1 MDLSG
6 ELMAKYTL
14 PSIALMGLCT
24 AFLQGGV
31 LQLASIFSAVHIRV
45 SLGRVGGYPFT
56 KQSRI
61 RYSSHAGM

>member
-1 MDLSG
+1 MQAVKIDLSG

-45 SLGRVGGYPFT
+45 SLLSFRPF
-56 KQSRI
+56 RLMLHVE
-61 RYSSHAGM
+61 RPNM